1 MSGAV
6 VGSSDCAAPGLRDE
20 LLALRAADLD
30 LRAELIR
37 EGTLFAG
44 YHPRMAELHRQHNA
58 RLREILAVHGW
69 PGRRLVGDEGA
80 AAAWLLLQHAIL
92 DPPLMRMALPLVAQA
107 VADEDCEA
115 AALAML
121 TDRILTLEGKPQRY
135 GTQHDWDAAGR
146 LSPLPI
152 EAPDTVDD
160 RRRAVGL
167 GSLEENT
174 RRLRAQAA
182 VEGEG
187 PPRDF
192 AARQREA
199 AEWARATGWR

>member
-1 MSGAV
+1 MPGAA
-6 VGSSDCAAPGLRDE
+6 VGSPNCAAPELRDE
-20 LLALRAADLD
+20 LFALRTADLE
-30 LRAELIR
+30 LREELIR

-44 YHPRMAELHRQHNA
+44 YHPRMAELHRRHNA

-69 PGRRLVGDEGA
+69 PGRRLVGSDGA

-107 VADEDCEA
+107 VANEDCEA

-135 GTQHDWDAAGR
+135 GTQHDWDAAGQ

-152 EAPDTVDD
+152 EAPDTVDA

-167 GSLEENT
+167 DSLEENT
-174 RRLRAQAA
+174 CRLRTQVS
-182 VEGEG
+182 VEEEG
-187 PPRDF
+187 PPKDF
-192 AARQREA
+192 AARQPLRPT
-199 AEWARATGWR
+199 WSSRSL